1 MLAVIPWRQ
10 FSTNVRTLSTVL
22 LTEKSKCRRLR
33 RRNRKHSFFDT
44 ARSIRIIDAQNR
56 RMCVHHATSHP
67 PEFVL
72 SLPVIIGL
80 ITGLNS
86 VYRRKLNRAWDTLR
100 TMPMPAIASDRLV
113 DLHNDLTHY
122 DTTISKEL
130 REFLRGNPVNRSRLI
145 VDAELEEALR
155 TFKAESPAEVE
166 CRRDLLRY
174 KRRIDDVVRELLR
187 MIDERAPAR
196 R

>member
-1 MLAVIPWRQ
+1 M
-10 FSTNVRTLSTVL
+10 
-22 LTEKSKCRRLR
+22 
-33 RRNRKHSFFDT
+33 NR
-44 ARSIRIIDAQNR
+44 
-56 RMCVHHATSHP
+56 
-67 PEFVL
+67 
-72 SLPVIIGL
+72 G
-80 ITGLNS
+80 
-86 VYRRKLNRAWDTLR
+86 
-100 TMPMPAIASDRLV
+100 
-113 DLHNDLTHY
+113 
-122 DTTISKEL
+122 
-130 REFLRGNPVNRSRLI
+130 RLI